1 VEFEWDDAKAKS
13 NHVKHGVSFDYAK
26 LVFDD
31 PHLIDRPDE
40 TVNYDEERT
49 IATGMVQGRM
59 IVVVFTMRD
68 GRCRLISARKA
79 TRNEQQDYYNQA

>member
-1 VEFEWDDAKAKS
+1 MQFEWDDTKS
-13 NHVKHGVSFDYAK
+13 KTNRVKHGISFDYAK

-40 TVNYDEERT
+40 TVDYDEERT
-49 IATGMVQGRM
+49 IATGVVQGRM
-59 IVVVFTMRD
+59 IVVVFTMR
-68 GRCRLISARKA
+68 GGWCRLISARKA